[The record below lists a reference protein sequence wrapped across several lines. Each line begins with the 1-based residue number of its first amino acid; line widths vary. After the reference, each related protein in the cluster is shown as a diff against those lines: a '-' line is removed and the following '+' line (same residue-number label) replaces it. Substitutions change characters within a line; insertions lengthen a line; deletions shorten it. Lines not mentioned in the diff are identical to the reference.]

1 MKNGK
6 NIRWIVRSDVKE
18 SNGEIIE
25 LVNGRRLLHVYNIV
39 IWYYVTQ
46 EDKKRTKE
54 MYKL

>member
-1 MKNGK
+1 MENEK

>member
-1 MKNGK
+1 MENGK

>member
-1 MKNGK
+1 MENGK

-46 EDKKRTKE
+46 KDKKRTKE